1 MSRRFVVEGA
11 AVILPTE
18 PSGERYLYR
27 SPAELPADGYTD
39 AGLQHAEAVGLIRI
53 IEIPDEKPDDQTGDD
68 EPDGSE
74 GDQADKP
81 DGRASLAKLVEY
93 ATAKGIEI
101 PDGADKATVKD
112 LIDAFVEN

>member
-11 AVILPTE
+11 AVVLPTE

-27 SPAELPADGYTD
+27 SPAELPADGYTV
-39 AGLQHAEAVGLIRI
+39 AGLRHAESVGLIRI
-53 IEIPDEKPDDQTGDD
+53 IETLETPDEKPDQT
-68 EPDGSE
+68 PDG
-74 GDQADKP
+74 QP

-93 ATAKGIEI
+93 ATAKGIEV